1 VTDPW
6 TTPER
11 AALRETAAKF
21 TEAEIAP
28 HLAQWEDAGR
38 VPREVHRRAAAL
50 GLLGVGF
57 DEAVGG
63 SGGDLVDLATTK
75 EAMVGAGASSGLLAA
90 LFTHGIAC
98 PHIVTAGDSELI
110 DGYVRPT
117 LAGERIGALAVTEPD
132 GGSDVAAIRTRARVD
147 GGDLVI
153 DGAKT
158 FITSGVRADFVTTAV
173 RTGGPGRDSVGR
185 DGAGHDGISLV
196 VVDTDRPGL
205 AVSGPL
211 RKMGW
216 CCSDTAE
223 LSFEGVRV
231 PRANIV
237 GAPGGGFALL
247 MRHFVT
253 ERLSLA
259 VHAYSV
265 AQRSLDLAASYA
277 AQRVTF
283 GRPLATRQLIR
294 HRLVEMHRRVAVTR
308 TYTRSVIE
316 RTVDGQD
323 APRQLSADAVLAKK
337 TAVET
342 CDHVVDAAI
351 QIHGGAGYLRESE
364 IERHYRDARV
374 LGIGGGATE
383 VLDELAARLLGYGLE
398 PDLEPDPS
406 RRDCTSSPPERGRR
420 AMSARESGEDV
431 RSRREGGS

>member
-1 VTDPW
+1 MTDPW

-21 TEAEIAP
+21 TQSEIGP
-28 HLAQWEDAGR
+28 HLAEWEDAGE
-38 VPREVHRRAAAL
+38 VPRELHRQAAAL

-57 DEAVGG
+57 AESVGG
-63 SGGDLVDLATTK
+63 SGGDLIDMTTTK
-75 EAMVGAGASSGLLAA
+75 EAMVGSGASSGLLAA

-110 DGYVRPT
+110 DAYVRPT
-117 LAGERIGALAVTEPD
+117 LAGERIGSLAVTEPD
-132 GGSDVAAIRTRARVD
+132 GGSDVAAIRTRARAD
-147 GGDLVI
+147 GDDLII

-173 RTGGPGRDSVGR
+173 RTGGG
-185 DGAGHDGISLV
+185 GHDGISLV

-205 AVSGPL
+205 TVSGPL
-211 RKMGW
+211 RKLGW
-216 CCSDTAE
+216 HCSDTAE
-223 LSFEGVRV
+223 LSFDGVRM

-237 GAPGGGFALL
+237 GAPGAGFALL

-259 VHAYSV
+259 AHAYSV
-265 AQRSLDLAASYA
+265 AQRSLDLAAAYA
-277 AQRVTF
+277 AQRRTF

-294 HRLVEMHRRVAVTR
+294 HRLVDMHRRVAVAR

-316 RTVDGQD
+316 RAVDDQD
-323 APRQLSADAVLAKK
+323 AAADAVLAKK
-337 TAVET
+337 TAVEA
-342 CDHVVDAAI
+342 CDVVVDAAV
-351 QIHGGAGYLRESE
+351 QIFGGAGYMRESE

-383 VLDELAARLLGYGLE
+383 VLDELAARLLGYA
-398 PDLEPDPS
+398 
-406 RRDCTSSPPERGRR
+406 PEKL
-420 AMSARESGEDV
+420 SAADHAGAWHGADNSGGDAT
-431 RSRREGGS
+431 

>member
-11 AALRETAAKF
+11 DALRETAAKF
-21 TEAEIAP
+21 TAAEIVP
-28 HLAQWEDAGR
+28 TLAQWEDAGQ
-38 VPREVHRRAAAL
+38 VPRELHRKAAAL

-75 EAMVGAGASSGLLAA
+75 EAMVRAGASSGLLAA

-98 PHIVTAGDSELI
+98 PHIVTAGDADLI
-110 DGYVRPT
+110 DAYVRPT

-132 GGSDVAAIRTRARVD
+132 GGSDVAAVRTRARAD
-147 GGDLVI
+147 GDELVI

-173 RTGGPGRDSVGR
+173 RTGG
-185 DGAGHDGISLV
+185 AGHDGISLV

-205 AVSGPL
+205 TVSGPL
-211 RKMGW
+211 RKLGW
-216 CCSDTAE
+216 HCSDTAE
-223 LSFEGVRV
+223 LAFDGVRV

-237 GAPGGGFALL
+237 GAPGHGFALL

-265 AQRSLDLAASYA
+265 AQRSLDLAAAYA
-277 AQRVTF
+277 AERVTF

-294 HRLVEMHRRVAVTR
+294 HRLVDMHRRVAVAR
-308 TYTRSVIE
+308 TYTRSVVE
-316 RTVDGQD
+316 RAVDGQD
-323 APRQLSADAVLAKK
+323 VAADAVLAKK
-337 TAVET
+337 TAVEA
-342 CDHVVDAAI
+342 CDFVVDAAV
-351 QIHGGAGYLRESE
+351 QIFGGAGYLRESE
-364 IERHYRDARV
+364 IERHYRDARI

-383 VLDELAARLLGYGLE
+383 VLDELAARLLGYA
-398 PDLEPDPS
+398 
-406 RRDCTSSPPERGRR
+406 PEKLSATLSAPGRIV
-420 AMSARESGEDV
+420 ADNSGGDAT
-431 RSRREGGS
+431 